1 MEKELEIQE
10 IRGFFRR
17 RKKAFIIAFLLIF
30 IIGVSIALLL
40 PPIYTSEAMIRIED
54 QEIPESF
61 VKSTITDYAEERI
74 EKINQQILIRPKLLE
89 IINEFNLYPDI
100 RDKKTPTELVK
111 KIRKDI
117 GLEKIAARWQSK
129 REGRPVAATVAFSLS
144 YDGKDPVIV
153 QKVVNK
159 LSNLYLEEDIKKR
172 GNLAAGTT
180 DFLKAELRRLGTEIS
195 RHEQIISDFKQ
206 NHLRELPADR
216 GYNLQAVAR
225 LERESDRLDSKQQ
238 LLEERRVLLQ
248 SQLINVEPLTP
259 IIISGETLALN
270 PAERLKKLRLELVS
284 LQSIYS
290 EKHPNIKSKKRQIAE
305 LEKKVL
311 ESDDSV
317 EKVKKLK
324 QLEVK
329 LASTSAKLGPKHPDV
344 KAIKSEIAILRK
356 QVDNLVS
363 KNVMAKVSEEK
374 PDNPFYITLKTQLE
388 TIDME
393 IKALHEDRLQ
403 LESDMEEYQIRIE
416 NAPIV
421 EKELNALTRDYDNL
435 KRKYADISN
444 KLMSSEL
451 VQEME
456 GKEKGD
462 RFNITSPAYLPIE
475 PSKPNRLMIIVLSF
489 ALAIGISTAFVAF
502 LEYIDDSIK
511 TSNQLKQLTNLPVF
525 SAISYI
531 ENDEEKRKKRVK
543 ILIWAGAAAFSVAIA
558 LLIVDLFFMEL
569 DQVWEAVVARIMM
582 IA

>member
-1 MEKELEIQE
+1 MEKELELQE
-10 IRGFFRR
+10 IKGFIRR

-54 QEIPESF
+54 QEIPENF
-61 VKSTITDYAEERI
+61 IKSTITDYAEERI
-74 EKINQQILIRPKLLE
+74 EKINQQILSRPKLLE
-89 IINEFNLYPDI
+89 IIDKFNLYPDI
-100 RDKKTPTELVK
+100 RDKKDPTELVK
-111 KIRKDI
+111 IMRKDI
-117 GLEKIAARWQSK
+117 GLKKIEARWQSK
-129 REGRPVAATVAFSLS
+129 HEGRPIAATVAFTLS
-144 YDGKDPVIV
+144 YDGKDPVKV
-153 QKVVNK
+153 QEVAHK
-159 LSNLYLEEDIKKR
+159 LSILYLEEDIKKR

-180 DFLKAELRRLGTEIS
+180 DFLKVELRRLGTEIS
-195 RHEQIISDFKQ
+195 RQEQIISDFKQ
-206 NHLRELPADR
+206 NHLRELPDDR
-216 GYNLQAVAR
+216 GYNLQRVER
-225 LERESDRLDSKQQ
+225 IERELDKSDNKLQ

-259 IIISGETLALN
+259 IIISGENLALN

-290 EKHPNIKSKKRQIAE
+290 AKHPSIKSKKRQIAE

-311 ESDDSV
+311 KSDDSV

-329 LASTSAKLGPKHPDV
+329 LASASAKLGPKHPDV

-363 KNVMAKVSEEK
+363 ENVMAKVSEEK

-388 TIDME
+388 TIEMQ
-393 IKALHEDRLQ
+393 IKALHEDRLK

-421 EKELNALTRDYDNL
+421 EKELNVLKRDYDNL

-489 ALAIGISTAFVAF
+489 ALAIGISTALVAF
-502 LEYIDDSIK
+502 QEYIDDSIK
-511 TSNQLKQLTNLPVF
+511 TSNQLKQLTNFPVF
-525 SAISYI
+525 STISYI

-543 ILIWAGAAAFSVAIA
+543 ILIWAGAAVFSVAIA
-558 LLIVDLFFMEL
+558 LLIVDQFFMEL

>member
-1 MEKELEIQE
+1 MEKELELQE
-10 IRGFFRR
+10 IKGFIRR
-17 RKKAFIIAFLLIF
+17 RKKAFIIAFSLIF
-30 IIGVSIALLL
+30 IIGISIALLL

-54 QEIPESF
+54 QEIPENF

-89 IINEFNLYPDI
+89 IIDKFNLYPEI
-100 RDKKTPTELVK
+100 RDKKDPTELVK
-111 KIRKDI
+111 IMSKDI
-117 GLEKIAARWQSK
+117 GLKKIAARWQSK
-129 REGRPVAATVAFSLS
+129 REGRPIAATVAFSLS
-144 YDGKDPVIV
+144 FDSKDPVTA
-153 QKVVNK
+153 QKVADT

-180 DFLKAELRRLGTEIS
+180 DFLKVELRRLGTEIS
-195 RHEQIISDFKQ
+195 RHEKIISDFKQ
-206 NHLRELPADR
+206 NHLRELPSDR
-216 GYNLQAVAR
+216 GYNLQAIAR
-225 LERESDRLDSKQQ
+225 LERESDRLDSKLQ

-248 SQLINVEPLTP
+248 AQLINVEPLTP
-259 IIISGETLALN
+259 IIISGENLALN

-290 EKHPNIKSKKRQIAE
+290 EKHPNIKTKKRQIAK
-305 LEKKVL
+305 LEKKVI
-311 ESDDSV
+311 ESEDSV
-317 EKVKKLK
+317 EKIKRLK

-329 LASTSAKLGPKHPDV
+329 LASAQAKLGSKHPDV
-344 KAIKSEIAILRK
+344 KAIKSEIAILKK
-356 QVDNLVS
+356 QVGNLATENF
-363 KNVMAKVSEEK
+363 KTKVAEEK

-388 TIDME
+388 TTEME
-393 IKALHEDRLQ
+393 IKKLHEDRLKMT
-403 LESDMEEYQIRIE
+403 SDMEEYQIRLE
-416 NAPIV
+416 NTPIV
-421 EKELNALTRDYDNL
+421 EKELKALTRDYDNL

-502 LEYIDDSIK
+502 QEYIDDSIK
-511 TSNQLKQLTNLPVF
+511 TSNQLQQLTNFPVF
-525 SAISYI
+525 SAISYV

-543 ILIWAGAAAFSVAIA
+543 ILIWAGAAGFSVVIA

>member
-1 MEKELEIQE
+1 MEKELELQE
-10 IRGFFRR
+10 IKGFFRR

-54 QEIPESF
+54 QEIPENF

-74 EKINQQILIRPKLLE
+74 EKINQQILSRPKLLE
-89 IINEFNLYPDI
+89 IIDKFNLYPDI
-100 RDKKTPTELVK
+100 RDKKDPTELVE
-111 KIRKDI
+111 IMRKDI
-117 GLEKIAARWQSK
+117 GLKKIAARWQSK
-129 REGRPVAATVAFSLS
+129 REGRPIAATVAFSLS
-144 YDGKDPVIV
+144 YDGKDPVKV
-153 QKVVNK
+153 QEVAHK

-180 DFLKAELRRLGTEIS
+180 DFLKIELRRLGTEIS

-216 GYNLQAVAR
+216 GYNLQRVAR
-225 LERESDRLDSKQQ
+225 IERELDKSDNKLQ

-259 IIISGETLALN
+259 IIISGENLALN

-305 LEKKVL
+305 LEKKVI
-311 ESDDSV
+311 ESEDSV
-317 EKVKKLK
+317 EKIKRLK

-329 LASTSAKLGPKHPDV
+329 LASAQAKLGSKHPDV
-344 KAIKSEIAILRK
+344 KAIKSEIAILKK
-356 QVDNLVS
+356 QVGNLATENF
-363 KNVMAKVSEEK
+363 KTKVAEEK

-489 ALAIGISTAFVAF
+489 VLAIGISTAFVAF

-525 SAISYI
+525 STISYV
-531 ENDEEKRKKRVK
+531 ENDEEKRKKRKK

>member
-1 MEKELEIQE
+1 M
-10 IRGFFRR
+10 
-17 RKKAFIIAFLLIF
+17 
-30 IIGVSIALLL
+30 
-40 PPIYTSEAMIRIED
+40 
-54 QEIPESF
+54 
-61 VKSTITDYAEERI
+61 
-74 EKINQQILIRPKLLE
+74 
-89 IINEFNLYPDI
+89 
-100 RDKKTPTELVK
+100 
-111 KIRKDI
+111 
-117 GLEKIAARWQSK
+117 
-129 REGRPVAATVAFSLS
+129 
-144 YDGKDPVIV
+144 
-153 QKVVNK
+153 
-159 LSNLYLEEDIKKR
+159 
-172 GNLAAGTT
+172 
-180 DFLKAELRRLGTEIS
+180 
-195 RHEQIISDFKQ
+195 
-206 NHLRELPADR
+206 
-216 GYNLQAVAR
+216 
-225 LERESDRLDSKQQ
+225 
-238 LLEERRVLLQ
+238 
-248 SQLINVEPLTP
+248 
-259 IIISGETLALN
+259 
-270 PAERLKKLRLELVS
+270 
-284 LQSIYS
+284 
-290 EKHPNIKSKKRQIAE
+290 
-305 LEKKVL
+305 
-311 ESDDSV
+311 

-329 LASTSAKLGPKHPDV
+329 LASAQAKLGSKHPDV

-356 QVDNLVS
+356 QVDNLVTE
-363 KNVMAKVSEEK
+363 NVMAKVSEEK

-388 TIDME
+388 TIEME

-421 EKELNALTRDYDNL
+421 EKELSALTRDYENL
-435 KRKYADISN
+435 KRKYAEISN